1 VPGSLVGGVFI
12 DDERTQVPTSRSRM
26 KSPSGTPR
34 ESRGSILHR
43 RPVLLV
49 AFAFAVMADPV
60 SSVAYAVEA
69 ALRALRGDL
78 ALLVPTM
85 GLVVAIIALVIV
97 NYQQLVTRYPKGGG
111 AAAATG
117 EAFGEG
123 WAFIPIGA
131 LIVDFVLTIAIS
143 VSAGASAVIAYFPGL
158 APWRLLLALTLVL
171 LVGGLTW
178 FGHLGRLFF
187 AVLTL
192 GFIAVAA
199 TVLVSGLTATPHP
212 TGTITQTPG
221 HQSLL
226 AIALAFPVAMALA
239 TGVEA
244 PSSAIAQ
251 LGQLDDDGR
260 RRFGRVTLWL
270 TLGIVGTITLG
281 LAIEAHH
288 LRIGIPPAD
297 TTQIAELAR
306 VAAPGPVFALFQLM
320 TALLLLSAASSSFQ
334 AGPGLLKALARRHL
348 ITERFDTFHAGP
360 AARAAGVPDSGPAGT
375 SDSDAGS
382 ESRTDTDTVG
392 ILPGRL
398 GHTNRHYTPYWGV
411 LLFTVV
417 SAGVVTAAG
426 GRDQELVLFYA
437 VSVFLS
443 FLAGLTAMARFA
455 RADHRRGSW
464 LLNVFG
470 AAVVTFTLAV
480 NLARGLPLVSL
491 AAALLVAAA
500 LYRTWVSAGRP
511 RGIGNVAAEAE
522 ADTDQ
527 VGRSTPVPTPAD

>member
-1 VPGSLVGGVFI
+1 MASQPTQPPAAAGGPSG
-12 DDERTQVPTSRSRM
+12 R
-26 KSPSGTPR
+26 SPS
-34 ESRGSILHR
+34 RGGGFLHR
-43 RPVLLV
+43 RSVLLL

-69 ALRALRGDL
+69 ALRALDGDL

-85 GLVVAIIALVIV
+85 ALVVAIIALVIV
-97 NYQQLVTRYPKGGG
+97 NYQQLIARYPKGGG

-117 EAFGEG
+117 EAFGEA

-143 VSAGASAVIAYFPGL
+143 VSAGASAVIAYFPTM
-158 APWRLLLALTLVL
+158 APWRLPLALVLVVA
-171 LVGGLTW
+171 VGGITW

-192 GFIAVAA
+192 AFIAVAA
-199 TVLVSGLTATPHP
+199 TVLGFGLGATPHP
-212 TGTITQTPG
+212 TGTITHTSG
-221 HQSLL
+221 HSA
-226 AIALAFPVAMALA
+226 AIAVALAFPVAMALA

-251 LGQLDDDGR
+251 LGQLDDAGR
-260 RRFGRVTLWL
+260 RTFGKVTLWL

-281 LAIEAHH
+281 LAVEAHH
-288 LRIGIPPAD
+288 LRIGVPPAD

-306 VAAPGPVFALFQLM
+306 VAAPAPVFAVFQLM

-334 AGPGLLKALARRHL
+334 AGPGLLKALARRAVPATPSAPHGS
-348 ITERFDTFHAGP
+348 TE
-360 AARAAGVPDSGPAGT
+360 
-375 SDSDAGS
+375 
-382 ESRTDTDTVG
+382 ESVG
-392 ILPGRL
+392 ILTPGL
-398 GHTNRHYTPYWGV
+398 GRTNRHHTPYWGV
-411 LLFTVV
+411 LLFTVISALVV
-417 SAGVVTAAG
+417 SAAG

-443 FLAGLTAMARFA
+443 FLAGLAAMSRFA
-455 RADHRRGSW
+455 RADGRRGSW
-464 LLNVFG
+464 LLNLFG
-470 AAVVTFTLAV
+470 AVVVAFTLVV

-491 AAALLVAAA
+491 AAALLVAVV
-500 LYRTWVSAGRP
+500 LHRTWVRAGRP

-522 ADTDQ
+522 AGDGEDVDQ
-527 VGRSTPVPTPAD
+527 QDARGRGDQQHH